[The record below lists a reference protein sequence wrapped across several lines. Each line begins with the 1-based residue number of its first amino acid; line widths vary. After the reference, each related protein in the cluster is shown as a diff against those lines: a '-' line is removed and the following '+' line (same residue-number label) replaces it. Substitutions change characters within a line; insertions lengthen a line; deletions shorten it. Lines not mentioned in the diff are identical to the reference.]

1 MKPSTVWIAVVLLA
15 LGVCGILDVVGVVSS
30 SQTIA
35 QWWPLAIVGWA
46 VAEMLN
52 VRRVTL
58 GGAICAA
65 IGVTLLADAQA
76 WADGAVLWSAL
87 AITLGIVI
95 LVDAVLRRGE
105 HRNGGASTVVGGGA
119 S

>member
-1 MKPSTVWIAVVLLA
+1 MKPSTVWIAIVLLA
-15 LGVCGILDVVGVVSS
+15 LGVCGILDVAGVVPSS
-30 SQTIA
+30 ATIA

-58 GGAICAA
+58 GGTICAA

-87 AITLGIVI
+87 AIAIGLAI
-95 LVDAVLRRGE
+95 LADAVLRRGA
-105 HRNGGASTVVGGGA
+105 HRNGDTPTAVGGGA